1 MTKNIAISM
10 AAAALLAGAAACNSD
25 TEYHTEL
32 DGSAMV
38 RTFSLV
44 ENNKILADLDSVY
57 FSIDLVSG
65 DIFNADSLPM
75 GTRINGIAANIVTDN
90 ASEITLRIP
99 REGKPDSVVNY
110 LEHSADTIDFS
121 QGPVR
126 VEVVSLSGATK
137 KEYKVRITVHKVKSD
152 SLCWGETA
160 FAPLPAPASATAQ
173 RTVQQGGVA
182 YTFSSGANGSH
193 SVAAT
198 SDFAAWMP
206 QEFTPGFDMDMNSIV
221 ATPDAFYALSSDG
234 TLHKASD
241 AAGPWSATYAR
252 FHSLYGAYGDMV
264 VGCTETQGKYAIDTY
279 PSVNHVIGMPEGM
292 PVSGFSPAVTLTTT
306 DGSAEQMVITGGRC
320 ADGTLSA
327 ATFGFDGNSWVR
339 LSNKPMPKALE
350 GVAVAPYYSL
360 RNQAIE
366 WRVDVLPTLL
376 AFGGTDAKGEINDI
390 VYMSRDW
397 GMHWQKAD
405 SLLQPGRH
413 MPAVT
418 GAQALVAPRRMSIA
432 RSSAWTE
439 LGAPR
444 LPIGARFETAANSR
458 ATTPITEWD
467 APYIYILGGYEADG
481 SLNRGLWRGVINRF
495 TFKPI
500 Q

>member
-137 KEYKVRITVHKVKSD
+137 KEYKVRINVHKVKSD

-193 SVAAT
+193 KRLRR
-198 SDFAAWMP
+198 M
-206 QEFTPGFDMDMNSIV
+206 
-221 ATPDAFYALSSDG
+221 
-234 TLHKASD
+234 D
-241 AAGPWSATYAR
+241 AAGVHTRLRYGHEQHRGHAR
-252 FHSLYGAYGDMV
+252 RILCALIRRHPPQSLRRRRPVERYIRQIPQPVRRLRRHGRGMHR
-264 VGCTETQGKYAIDTY
+264 DTGQIR
-279 PSVNHVIGMPEGM
+279 HRHI
-292 PVSGFSPAVTLTTT
+292 PVSQPRHRHARRHARQRLFPAVTFTTT

-444 LPIGARFETAANSR
+444 LPVGARFETAANSR
-458 ATTPITEWD
+458 ATAPITEWD
-467 APYIYILGGYEADG
+467 APYIYIFGGYEADG